1 VYAAL
6 KPNGIYIASGVYKNK
21 ETDVEEG
28 LIRSGFEIV
37 EKRRDEEWIA
47 FVARKPQVG

>member
-1 VYAAL
+1 MYAAL

-21 ETDVEEG
+21 EADVEDG

-37 EKRRDEEWIA
+37 EKRRDEDWIA
-47 FVARKPQVG
+47 FVARKPQVM